1 MIFENLWPLTLLSA
15 VPVVIVLYLLKPRGK
30 DYRISSNLLWDR
42 LFRNEQSK
50 TFLEKFIHNILMYL
64 QILILVLLVLA
75 LMSPYIHRQG
85 KSGGNVILVFDESG
99 SMQHDAGDGRTRMEQ
114 AKEQAKSLIA
124 ASEGTAFSII
134 TTDCAG
140 TSALAVGATDKNSL
154 YAALDQIDCCDGPGS
169 LADAE
174 TMVETLRSAATE
186 EEEGDRETEVVV
198 FTDGNGAEDAMSFS
212 EYFDARVVVVGDA
225 VRNVSNNFLTWAETS
240 TIEDGAADQASETD
254 SPRFVTCASS
264 LTNYSDASASMEV
277 SLYEGD
283 RLVEIRD
290 LTIDPGETT
299 LCFFEDFEWRG
310 EALRSEISSVKFVG
324 KKDRDSLAAD
334 NVAYAMRV
342 VGAKKKEIAERVPF
356 VLNLVGLDDRSGRY
370 PSELSGGEQQRVSIA
385 RALVNN
391 PSLIIADEPTGNLDP
406 ARSLDL
412 MLLLEKINAL
422 GTTVL
427 VVTHEKELVNAFS
440 KRVIAISDGRI
451 VGDGMDGYY
460 AYETE

>member
-134 TTDCAG
+134 TTDCVG

-154 YAALDQIDCCDGPGS
+154 YAALDQIGCFDGPGS

-174 TMVETLRSAATE
+174 TMVETLRSSATE
-186 EEEGDRETEVVV
+186 EEEGDQGTEVVV

-212 EYFDARVVVVGDA
+212 EYFDAKVVVLGDA
-225 VRNVSNNFLTWAETS
+225 VRNVSNNFLTWAEAATG
-240 TIEDGAADQASETD
+240 EDGAADQVSETD
-254 SPRFVTCASS
+254 NPLFVTCASS
-264 LTNYSDASASMEV
+264 LTNYSDTAASMEV

-283 RLVEIRD
+283 RLVEIRN

-299 LCFFEDFEWRG
+299 LCFF
-310 EALRSEISSVKFVG
+310 
-324 KKDRDSLAAD
+324 
-334 NVAYAMRV
+334 
-342 VGAKKKEIAERVPF
+342 
-356 VLNLVGLDDRSGRY
+356 
-370 PSELSGGEQQRVSIA
+370 
-385 RALVNN
+385 
-391 PSLIIADEPTGNLDP
+391 
-406 ARSLDL
+406 
-412 MLLLEKINAL
+412 
-422 GTTVL
+422 
-427 VVTHEKELVNAFS
+427 
-440 KRVIAISDGRI
+440 
-451 VGDGMDGYY
+451 
-460 AYETE
+460 